1 MIIRHMQGTFGT
13 LDGEQLRLDTGLNI
27 IYAPNESGKSTWCA
41 FLRAMLYGI
50 DTSQRARAG
59 FVPDKQKY
67 APWSGKP
74 MAGKLELEQGGKR
87 ITIRRWTEAPNAPL
101 RGFSAV
107 YTGTDIPVPG
117 LTAVDAGEQL
127 TGVSAEVFARTAFIG
142 QGGLVVTGTPEL
154 ERRISAIV
162 TSGEE
167 ASSYTEADAQL
178 RAWLRRRRSGQHGA
192 LPELEGRI
200 TTVEEQLHRLERN
213 AQEQAA
219 CAAEIAQ
226 TDAELQTVTE
236 QMNAARQ
243 RQRRAA
249 LSSMGE
255 EKSNLRTLEQTLEQA
270 RRDAA
275 ARRTALEQTHFGV
288 QTPDEAGETAERD
301 AQRAE
306 SLAGTA
312 EHGGKPYFWIAALV
326 LAALCAALGY
336 LVAQPLYYA
345 AIALAVLAVVLLIVA
360 RSGKKRA
367 QQASAALGKLL
378 RSYGAQ
384 DADGIYYQAEVHRAA
399 YRACAAAMQAEQK
412 AAAALEDAREHQC
425 ETHERLLQ
433 SLDFESGTGEAAALY
448 QRKCA
453 LESVRTR
460 LRTRLRTQQAQLTG
474 AALAIGD
481 PMALG
486 SEHAQLLERRDALER
501 QYAAIALAIETL
513 GRADSELQSRFSPQL
528 AQKAADYMDYLTDGR
543 YDELVLARDLS
554 AKARS
559 ADDPTPRDTAYLS
572 AGTADLL
579 YLSVR
584 LALCELTC
592 PADDPCPLVLDD
604 TLVNFD
610 DARAR
615 RARALFGEIAQHRQ
629 VILFTCHER
638 DCPAQG

>member
-74 MAGKLELEQGGKR
+74 MAGELELEQGGKC

-117 LTAVDAGEQL
+117 LTAADAGEQL

-154 ERRISAIV
+154 EKRISAIV

-219 CAAEIAQ
+219 CAAELKQ

-255 EKSNLRTLEQTLEQA
+255 EKSNLRTLEQALEQA

-275 ARRTALEQTHFGV
+275 AKRTALEQTHFGV

-306 SLAGTA
+306 ALAGTA

-345 AIALAVLAVVLLIVA
+345 AIALAVLAAVLLIVA
-360 RSGKKRA
+360 RGGKKRA
-367 QQASAALGKLL
+367 QEASAALGKLL

-460 LRTRLRTQQAQLTG
+460 LRTQQAQLTG

-486 SEHAQLLERRDALER
+486 SEHAQLLEQRDALER

-513 GRADSELQSRFSPQL
+513 GRADVELQSRFSPQL

-610 DARAR
+610 DARAK
-615 RARALFGEIAQHRQ
+615 RARALFREIAQHRQ

>member
-1 MIIRHMQGTFGT
+1 VIIRHMQGTFGT

-74 MAGKLELEQGGKR
+74 MAGELELEQDGKR
-87 ITIRRWTEAPNAPL
+87 ITIRRWTEAKSAPM
-101 RGFSAV
+101 RAFSAV

-117 LTAVDAGEQL
+117 LTATDAGEQL
-127 TGVSAEVFARTAFIG
+127 TGVSAEVFQRSAFIG

-178 RAWLRRRRSGQHGA
+178 RAWLRRRSGQHGA
-192 LPELEGRI
+192 LPELEQRI
-200 TTVEEQLHRLERN
+200 ADTETQLHRLERN

-219 CAAEIAQ
+219 CAAELRE
-226 TDAELQTVTE
+226 TEAELQTVTD

-255 EKSNLRTLEQTLEQA
+255 EKTNLRTLEQALEQA

-275 ARRTALEQTHFGV
+275 AKRTALEQTHFGV

-301 AQRAE
+301 AQRAQAL
-306 SLAGTA
+306 SNTA
-312 EHGGKPYFWIAALV
+312 AHGGKPYFWIAALV
-326 LAALCAALGY
+326 LAALCAVLGY

-345 AIALAVLAVVLLIVA
+345 AIALAAAAIVLLIVA
-360 RSGKKRA
+360 ANGRQRA

-399 YRACAAAMQAEQK
+399 YRACAAAMETERR

-448 QRKCA
+448 QRRSA
-453 LESVRTR
+453 LESV
-460 LRTRLRTQQAQLTG
+460 RTRLRTQQAQLTG

-486 SEHAQLLERRDALER
+486 SEHAQLLEQRDALER
-501 QYAAIALAIETL
+501 QYAALALAIETL
-513 GRADSELQSRFSPQL
+513 GRADAELQSRFSPQL
-528 AQKAADYMDYLTDGR
+528 AQKAADYMDYLTGGR

-592 PADDPCPLVLDD
+592 PTDDPCPLVLDD

-610 DARAR
+610 DARAK
-615 RARALFGEIAQHRQ
+615 RAMALFREIAQHRQ

-638 DCPAQG
+638 DCPAREQ

>member
-1 MIIRHMQGTFGT
+1 VIIRHMQGTFGT

-74 MAGKLELEQGGKR
+74 MAGELELEQGGKC
-87 ITIRRWTEAPNAPL
+87 ITIRRWTEAKSAPL

-117 LTAVDAGEQL
+117 LTAADAGEQL

-154 ERRISAIV
+154 EKRISAIV

-219 CAAEIAQ
+219 CAAELRQ

-255 EKSNLRTLEQTLEQA
+255 EKSNLRTLEQALEQA

-306 SLAGTA
+306 TLAGTA

-326 LAALCAALGY
+326 LAALCAVLGY

-345 AIALAVLAVVLLIVA
+345 AIALAVLTVVLLVVA

-367 QQASAALGKLL
+367 QEASAALGKLL

-453 LESVRTR
+453 LESVC
-460 LRTRLRTQQAQLTG
+460 TRLRTQQAQLTG

-481 PMALG
+481 PMVLK
-486 SEHAQLLERRDALER
+486 SEHAQLLEQRDALER

-513 GRADSELQSRFSPQL
+513 GRADVELQSRFSPQL

-610 DARAR
+610 DARAK
-615 RARALFGEIAQHRQ
+615 RAMALFHEIAQHRQ

>member
-50 DTSQRARAG
+50 DTSQRARVG

-74 MAGKLELEQGGKR
+74 MAGELELEQGGKC

-117 LTAVDAGEQL
+117 LTAADAGEQL

-154 ERRISAIV
+154 EKRISAIV

-306 SLAGTA
+306 ALAGTA

-326 LAALCAALGY
+326 LSALCAALGY

-345 AIALAVLAVVLLIVA
+345 AIALAVLAAVLLIVA

-367 QQASAALGKLL
+367 QEASAALGKLL

-460 LRTRLRTQQAQLTG
+460 LRTQQAQLTG

-486 SEHAQLLERRDALER
+486 SEYAQLLEQRDALER

-610 DARAR
+610 DARAK
-615 RARALFGEIAQHRQ
+615 RARALFREIAQHRQ

>member
-74 MAGKLELEQGGKR
+74 MAGELELEQDGKR
-87 ITIRRWTEAPNAPL
+87 ITIRRWTEAKSAPM

-117 LTAVDAGEQL
+117 LTATDAGEQL
-127 TGVSAEVFARTAFIG
+127 TGVSAEVFQRSAFIG

-178 RAWLRRRRSGQHGA
+178 RAWLRRRSGQHGA
-192 LPELEGRI
+192 LPELEQRI
-200 TTVEEQLHRLERN
+200 ADTETQLHRLERN

-219 CAAEIAQ
+219 CAAELRE
-226 TDAELQTVTE
+226 TEAELQTVTD

-255 EKSNLRTLEQTLEQA
+255 EKSNLRTLEQALDQA

-275 ARRTALEQTHFGV
+275 AKRTALEQTHFGV

-301 AQRAE
+301 AQRAQAL
-306 SLAGTA
+306 SDTA
-312 EHGGKPYFWIAALV
+312 AHGGKPYFWIAALV
-326 LAALCAALGY
+326 LAALCAVLGY

-345 AIALAVLAVVLLIVA
+345 AIALAAAALVLLIVA
-360 RSGKKRA
+360 ANGRQRA
-367 QQASAALGKLL
+367 QQASAALGRLL

-399 YRACAAAMQAEQK
+399 YRACAAAMETERR

-448 QRKCA
+448 QRRSA
-453 LESVRTR
+453 LESV
-460 LRTRLRTQQAQLTG
+460 RTRLRTQQAQLTG
-474 AALAIGD
+474 AALAVGD
-481 PMALG
+481 PMALKC
-486 SEHAQLLERRDALER
+486 EHAQLLEQRDALER
-501 QYAAIALAIETL
+501 QYAALALAIETL
-513 GRADSELQSRFSPQL
+513 GRADAELQSRFSPHL
-528 AQKAADYMDYLTDGR
+528 AQKAADYMDYLTGGR

-592 PADDPCPLVLDD
+592 PTDDPCPLVLDD

-610 DARAR
+610 DARAA
-615 RARALFGEIAQHRQ
+615 RARALFREIAQHRQ

-638 DCPAQG
+638 DCPAREQ

>member
-74 MAGKLELEQGGKR
+74 MAGELELEQGGKC

-117 LTAVDAGEQL
+117 LTAADAGEQL

-154 ERRISAIV
+154 EKRISAIV

-255 EKSNLRTLEQTLEQA
+255 EKSNLRTLEQALEQA

-326 LAALCAALGY
+326 LSALCAALGY

-460 LRTRLRTQQAQLTG
+460 LRTQQAQLTG

-486 SEHAQLLERRDALER
+486 SEHAQLLEQRDALER

-610 DARAR
+610 DARAK
-615 RARALFGEIAQHRQ
+615 RAMALFHEIAQHRQ

>member
-74 MAGKLELEQGGKR
+74 MAGELELEQGGKC
-87 ITIRRWTEAPNAPL
+87 ITIRRWTEAKSAPL

-117 LTAVDAGEQL
+117 LTAADAGEQL

-154 ERRISAIV
+154 EKRISAIV

-213 AQEQAA
+213 TQEQAA
-219 CAAEIAQ
+219 CAAELQQ

-255 EKSNLRTLEQTLEQA
+255 EKSNLRTLEQALEQA

-288 QTPDEAGETAERD
+288 QTPDEAG
-301 AQRAE
+301 
-306 SLAGTA
+306 
-312 EHGGKPYFWIAALV
+312 KPYFWIAALV
-326 LAALCAALGY
+326 LAALCAVLGY

-345 AIALAVLAVVLLIVA
+345 AIALAVLTVVLLVVA

-367 QQASAALGKLL
+367 QEASAALGKLL

-453 LESVRTR
+453 LESVC
-460 LRTRLRTQQAQLTG
+460 TRLRTQQAQLTG

-486 SEHAQLLERRDALER
+486 SEHAQLLEQRDALER

-513 GRADSELQSRFSPQL
+513 GRADVELQSRFSPQL

-610 DARAR
+610 DARAK
-615 RARALFGEIAQHRQ
+615 RAMALFHEIAQHRQ

>member
-67 APWSGKP
+67 APWSGRP

-117 LTAVDAGEQL
+117 LTAADAGEQL

-367 QQASAALGKLL
+367 QEASAALGKLL

-399 YRACAAAMQAEQK
+399 YRACAAAMQAEQQ

-460 LRTRLRTQQAQLTG
+460 LRTQQAQLTG

-486 SEHAQLLERRDALER
+486 SEHAQLLEQRDALER

-610 DARAR
+610 DARAK

>member
-74 MAGKLELEQGGKR
+74 MAGELELEQDGKC
-87 ITIRRWTEAPNAPL
+87 ITIRRWTEAKSAPM
-101 RGFSAV
+101 RAFSAV

-117 LTAVDAGEQL
+117 LTANDAGEQL

-192 LPELEGRI
+192 LPELEQRI
-200 TTVEEQLHRLERN
+200 ADTETQLHRLERN

-219 CAAEIAQ
+219 CAAELRE
-226 TDAELQTVTE
+226 TESELQTVTD

-255 EKSNLRTLEQTLEQA
+255 EKSNLRTLEQALEQA

-275 ARRTALEQTHFGV
+275 AKRTALEQTHFGV

-301 AQRAE
+301 AQRAQVL
-306 SLAGTA
+306 SDTA
-312 EHGGKPYFWIAALV
+312 AHGGKPYFWIAALV
-326 LAALCAALGY
+326 LAALCAVLGY

-345 AIALAVLAVVLLIVA
+345 AIALAAAALVLLIVA
-360 RSGKKRA
+360 ANGRQRA

-399 YRACAAAMQAEQK
+399 YRACAAAMETERR

-448 QRKCA
+448 QRRSA
-453 LESVRTR
+453 LESV
-460 LRTRLRTQQAQLTG
+460 RTRLRTQQAQLTG

-481 PMALG
+481 PMALK
-486 SEHAQLLERRDALER
+486 SEHAQLLEQRDALER
-501 QYAAIALAIETL
+501 QYAALALAIETL
-513 GRADSELQSRFSPQL
+513 GRADAELQSRFSPQL
-528 AQKAADYMDYLTDGR
+528 AQKAADYMDYLTGGR

-572 AGTADLL
+572 SGTADLL

-592 PADDPCPLVLDD
+592 PTDDPCPLVLDD

-610 DARAR
+610 DARAK
-615 RARALFGEIAQHRQ
+615 RAMALFREIAQHRQ

-638 DCPAQG
+638 DCPAREQ

>member
-74 MAGKLELEQGGKR
+74 MAGELELEQGGKC

-117 LTAVDAGEQL
+117 LTAADAGEQL

-192 LPELEGRI
+192 LPELEDRI

-243 RQRRAA
+243 QQRRAA

-367 QQASAALGKLL
+367 QEASAALGELL

-460 LRTRLRTQQAQLTG
+460 LRTQQAQLTG
-474 AALAIGD
+474 AAIAIGD
-481 PMALG
+481 PMALK

-610 DARAR
+610 DARAK

>member
-74 MAGKLELEQGGKR
+74 MAGELELEQGGKC
-87 ITIRRWTEAPNAPL
+87 ITIRRWTEAKSAPL

-117 LTAVDAGEQL
+117 LTAADAGEQL

-154 ERRISAIV
+154 EKRISAIV

-219 CAAEIAQ
+219 CAAELRQ

-255 EKSNLRTLEQTLEQA
+255 EKSNLRTLEQALEQA

-306 SLAGTA
+306 TLAGTA

-326 LAALCAALGY
+326 LAALCAVLGY

-345 AIALAVLAVVLLIVA
+345 AIALAVLTVVLLVVA

-367 QQASAALGKLL
+367 QEASAALGKLL

-453 LESVRTR
+453 LESVC
-460 LRTRLRTQQAQLTG
+460 TRLRTQQAQLTG

-481 PMALG
+481 PMVLK
-486 SEHAQLLERRDALER
+486 SEHAQLLEQRDALER

-513 GRADSELQSRFSPQL
+513 GRADVELQSRFSPQL

-610 DARAR
+610 DARAK
-615 RARALFGEIAQHRQ
+615 RAMALFHEIAQHRQ

>member
-1 MIIRHMQGTFGT
+1 
-13 LDGEQLRLDTGLNI
+13 
-27 IYAPNESGKSTWCA
+27 
-41 FLRAMLYGI
+41 
-50 DTSQRARAG
+50 
-59 FVPDKQKY
+59 
-67 APWSGKP
+67 
-74 MAGKLELEQGGKR
+74 MAGELELEQDGKC
-87 ITIRRWTEAPNAPL
+87 ITIRRWTEAKSAPMCA
-101 RGFSAV
+101 FSAV

-117 LTAVDAGEQL
+117 LTANDAGEQL
-127 TGVSAEVFARTAFIG
+127 TGVSAEVFQRSAFIG

-192 LPELEGRI
+192 LPELEQRI
-200 TTVEEQLHRLERN
+200 ADTETQLHRLERN

-219 CAAEIAQ
+219 CAAELRE
-226 TDAELQTVTE
+226 TEAELQTVTD

-255 EKSNLRTLEQTLEQA
+255 EKSNLRTLEQALEQA

-275 ARRTALEQTHFGV
+275 AKRTALEQTHFGV
-288 QTPDEAGETAERD
+288 QTPDEAGEIAERD
-301 AQRAE
+301 AQRAQAL
-306 SLAGTA
+306 SDTA
-312 EHGGKPYFWIAALV
+312 AHGGKPYFWIAALV
-326 LAALCAALGY
+326 LAALCAVLGY

-345 AIALAVLAVVLLIVA
+345 AIALAAALVLLIVA
-360 RSGKKRA
+360 ANGRQRA

-399 YRACAAAMQAEQK
+399 YRACAAAMETERR

-448 QRKCA
+448 QRRSA
-453 LESVRTR
+453 LESV
-460 LRTRLRTQQAQLTG
+460 RTRLRTQQAQLTG
-474 AALAIGD
+474 AALAVGD
-481 PMALG
+481 PMALK
-486 SEHAQLLERRDALER
+486 SEHAQLLEQRDALER
-501 QYAAIALAIETL
+501 QYAALALAIETL
-513 GRADSELQSRFSPQL
+513 GRADAELQSRFSPQL

-592 PADDPCPLVLDD
+592 PTDDPCPLVLDD

-615 RARALFGEIAQHRQ
+615 RAMALFREIAQHRQ

-638 DCPAQG
+638 DCPAREQ

>member
-74 MAGKLELEQGGKR
+74 MAGELELEQGGKC

-117 LTAVDAGEQL
+117 LTAADAGEQL

-154 ERRISAIV
+154 EKRISAIV

-326 LAALCAALGY
+326 LSALCAALGY

-345 AIALAVLAVVLLIVA
+345 AIALAVLTVVLLVVA

-367 QQASAALGKLL
+367 QEASAALGKLL

-399 YRACAAAMQAEQK
+399 YRACAAAMQAEQQ

-460 LRTRLRTQQAQLTG
+460 LRTQQAQLTG

-481 PMALG
+481 PMALK
-486 SEHAQLLERRDALER
+486 SEHAQLLEQRDALER

-610 DARAR
+610 DARAK
-615 RARALFGEIAQHRQ
+615 RAMALFHEIAQHRQ

>member
-74 MAGKLELEQGGKR
+74 MAGELELEQGGKC

-117 LTAVDAGEQL
+117 LTAADAGEQL

-154 ERRISAIV
+154 EKRISAIV

-219 CAAEIAQ
+219 CAAELRQ

-255 EKSNLRTLEQTLEQA
+255 EKSNLRTLEQALEQA

-326 LAALCAALGY
+326 LSALCAALGY

-345 AIALAVLAVVLLIVA
+345 AIALAVLTVVLLIVA

-460 LRTRLRTQQAQLTG
+460 LRTQQAQLTG

-481 PMALG
+481 PMALK
-486 SEHAQLLERRDALER
+486 SEHAQLLEQRAALER

-610 DARAR
+610 DARAK
-615 RARALFGEIAQHRQ
+615 RARALFREIAQHRQ

>member
-1 MIIRHMQGTFGT
+1 M
-13 LDGEQLRLDTGLNI
+13 
-27 IYAPNESGKSTWCA
+27 
-41 FLRAMLYGI
+41 
-50 DTSQRARAG
+50 
-59 FVPDKQKY
+59 DKQKY
-67 APWSGKP
+67 YITTAIAYTSGKP
-74 MAGKLELEQGGKR
+74 HIGNTYEVVLADAIARYKR
-87 ITIRRWTEAPNAPL
+87 QE
-101 RGFSAV
+101 GYDVFFQ
-107 YTGTDIPVPG
+107 TGTDEHGQKIELKAEEAGITPKEF
-117 LTAVDAGEQL
+117 VDN
-127 TGVSAEVFARTAFIG
+127 V
-142 QGGLVVTGTPEL
+142 
-154 ERRISAIV
+154 
-162 TSGEE
+162 SGEIKRIWDLMNT
-167 ASSYTEADAQL
+167 SYDKFIRTTDADHEADAQL
-178 RAWLRRRRSGQHGA
+178 RAWLRRRRSGRHGA

-200 TTVEEQLHRLERN
+200 TEVEEQLHRLERN

-219 CAAEIAQ
+219 CAAELRQ

-306 SLAGTA
+306 ALADTA
-312 EHGGKPYFWIAALV
+312 AHGGKPYFWIAALV
-326 LAALCAALGY
+326 LSALCAVLGY

-345 AIALAVLAVVLLIVA
+345 AIALAVLAVVLLVA
-360 RSGKKRA
+360 ANNGKKRA
-367 QQASAALGKLL
+367 QQAAAALGELL

-448 QRKCA
+448 QRRSA
-453 LESVRTR
+453 LESVC
-460 LRTRLRTQQAQLTG
+460 TRLRTQQAQLTG

-481 PMALG
+481 PMALK
-486 SEHAQLLERRDALER
+486 SEHAQLLEQRDALER

-513 GRADSELQSRFSPQL
+513 GRADAELQSRFSPQL

-559 ADDPTPRDTAYLS
+559 TDDPTPRDTAYLS

-610 DARAR
+610 DARAG
-615 RARALFGEIAQHRQ
+615 RAMALFREIAQHRQ

-638 DCPAQG
+638 DCPAQA

>member
-74 MAGKLELEQGGKR
+74 MAGELELEQGGKR

-117 LTAVDAGEQL
+117 LTAADAGEQL

-154 ERRISAIV
+154 EKRISAIV

-192 LPELEGRI
+192 LPELEDRI

-275 ARRTALEQTHFGV
+275 AKRTALEQTHFGV

-460 LRTRLRTQQAQLTG
+460 LRTQQAQLTG
-474 AALAIGD
+474 AAIAIGD
-481 PMALG
+481 PMALK
-486 SEHAQLLERRDALER
+486 SEHAQLLEQRDALER

-610 DARAR
+610 DARAK

>member
-74 MAGKLELEQGGKR
+74 MAGELELEQGGKC

-117 LTAVDAGEQL
+117 LTAADAGEQL

-154 ERRISAIV
+154 EKRISAIV

-219 CAAEIAQ
+219 CAAELRQ

-326 LAALCAALGY
+326 LSALCAALGY

-360 RSGKKRA
+360 RGGKKRA

-399 YRACAAAMQAEQK
+399 YRACAAAMQAEQQ

-460 LRTRLRTQQAQLTG
+460 LRTQQAQLTG

-481 PMALG
+481 PMALK
-486 SEHAQLLERRDALER
+486 SEHAQLLEQRDALER

-610 DARAR
+610 DARAK
-615 RARALFGEIAQHRQ
+615 RAMALFHEIAQHRQ

>member
-74 MAGKLELEQGGKR
+74 MAGELELEQDGKR
-87 ITIRRWTEAPNAPL
+87 ITIRRWTEAKSAPM
-101 RGFSAV
+101 RAFSAV

-117 LTAVDAGEQL
+117 LTATDAGEQL
-127 TGVSAEVFARTAFIG
+127 TGVSAEVFQRSAFIG

-192 LPELEGRI
+192 LPELEQRI
-200 TTVEEQLHRLERN
+200 ADTETQLHRLERN

-219 CAAEIAQ
+219 CAAELRE
-226 TDAELQTVTE
+226 TESELQTVTD

-255 EKSNLRTLEQTLEQA
+255 EKTNLRTLEQALDQA

-275 ARRTALEQTHFGV
+275 AKRTALEQTHFGV
-288 QTPDEAGETAERD
+288 QTPDEAGEIAERD

-306 SLAGTA
+306 ALSDTA
-312 EHGGKPYFWIAALV
+312 AHGGKPYFWIAALV
-326 LAALCAALGY
+326 LAALCAVLGY

-345 AIALAVLAVVLLIVA
+345 AIALAAAALVLLIVA
-360 RSGKKRA
+360 ANGRQRA

-399 YRACAAAMQAEQK
+399 YRACAAAMETERR

-448 QRKCA
+448 QRRSA
-453 LESVRTR
+453 LESV
-460 LRTRLRTQQAQLTG
+460 RTRLRTQQAQLTG
-474 AALAIGD
+474 AALAVGD
-481 PMALG
+481 PMALK
-486 SEHAQLLERRDALER
+486 SEHAQLLEQRDALER
-501 QYAAIALAIETL
+501 QYAALALAIETL
-513 GRADSELQSRFSPQL
+513 GRADAELQSRFSPQL
-528 AQKAADYMDYLTDGR
+528 AQKAADYMDYLTGGR

-592 PADDPCPLVLDD
+592 PTDDPCPLVLDD

-610 DARAR
+610 DARAK
-615 RARALFGEIAQHRQ
+615 RAMALFREIAQHRQ
-629 VILFTCHER
+629 VILFPCHER
-638 DCPAQG
+638 DCPAREQ

>member
-74 MAGKLELEQGGKR
+74 MAGELELEQDGKC
-87 ITIRRWTEAPNAPL
+87 ITIRRWTEAKSAPM
-101 RGFSAV
+101 RAFSAV

-117 LTAVDAGEQL
+117 LTANDAGEQL
-127 TGVSAEVFARTAFIG
+127 TGVSAEVFQRSAFIG

-192 LPELEGRI
+192 LPELEQRI
-200 TTVEEQLHRLERN
+200 ADTETQLHRLERN

-219 CAAEIAQ
+219 CAAELRE
-226 TDAELQTVTE
+226 TESELQTVTD

-255 EKSNLRTLEQTLEQA
+255 EKSNLRTLEQALEQA

-275 ARRTALEQTHFGV
+275 AKRTALEQTHFGV

-301 AQRAE
+301 AQRAQAL
-306 SLAGTA
+306 SDTA
-312 EHGGKPYFWIAALV
+312 AHGGKPYFWIAALV
-326 LAALCAALGY
+326 LAALCAVLGY

-345 AIALAVLAVVLLIVA
+345 AIALAAAALVLLIVA
-360 RSGKKRA
+360 ENGRQRA

-399 YRACAAAMQAEQK
+399 YRACAAAMETERR

-448 QRKCA
+448 QRRSA
-453 LESVRTR
+453 LESV
-460 LRTRLRTQQAQLTG
+460 RTRLRTQQAQLTG

-486 SEHAQLLERRDALER
+486 SEHAQLLEQRDALER
-501 QYAAIALAIETL
+501 QYAALALAIETL
-513 GRADSELQSRFSPQL
+513 GRADAELQSRFSPQL
-528 AQKAADYMDYLTDGR
+528 AQKAADYMDYLTGGR

-592 PADDPCPLVLDD
+592 PTDDPCPLVLDD

-610 DARAR
+610 DARA
-615 RARALFGEIAQHRQ
+615 ARAMALFREIAQHRQ

-638 DCPAQG
+638 DCPAREQ

>member
-74 MAGKLELEQGGKR
+74 MAGELELEQGGKC

-117 LTAVDAGEQL
+117 LTAADAGEQL

-154 ERRISAIV
+154 EKRISAIV

-219 CAAEIAQ
+219 CAAELRQ

-255 EKSNLRTLEQTLEQA
+255 EKSNLRTLEQALEQA

-306 SLAGTA
+306 ALAGTA

-326 LAALCAALGY
+326 LAALCTVLGY

-345 AIALAVLAVVLLIVA
+345 AIALAMLTVVLLVVA

-367 QQASAALGKLL
+367 QEASAALGKLL

-433 SLDFESGTGEAAALY
+433 SLDFESGAGEAAALY

-460 LRTRLRTQQAQLTG
+460 LCTQQAQLTG

-481 PMALG
+481 PMALK
-486 SEHAQLLERRDALER
+486 SEHAQLLEQRDALER

-528 AQKAADYMDYLTDGR
+528 AQKAADYMDCLTDGR
-543 YDELVLARDLS
+543 YDDLVLARDLS

-610 DARAR
+610 DARAE
-615 RARALFGEIAQHRQ
+615 RARALFREIAQHRQ

>member
-74 MAGKLELEQGGKR
+74 MAGELELEQGGKC
-87 ITIRRWTEAPNAPL
+87 ITIRRWTEAPNAPM
-101 RGFSAV
+101 RAFSAV

-117 LTAVDAGEQL
+117 LTAADAGEQL

-154 ERRISAIV
+154 EKRISAIV

-178 RAWLRRRRSGQHGA
+178 RAWLRRRRSGQHGV

-219 CAAEIAQ
+219 CAAELRQ

-255 EKSNLRTLEQTLEQA
+255 EKSNLRTLEQALEQA

-306 SLAGTA
+306 ALAGTA

-326 LAALCAALGY
+326 LAALCAVLGY

-345 AIALAVLAVVLLIVA
+345 AIALAVLTVVLLVVA

-367 QQASAALGKLL
+367 QEASAALGKLL

-460 LRTRLRTQQAQLTG
+460 LCTQQAQLTG

-481 PMALG
+481 PMALK
-486 SEHAQLLERRDALER
+486 SEHAQLLEQRDALER

-610 DARAR
+610 DARAE
-615 RARALFGEIAQHRQ
+615 RARALFREIAQHRQ

-638 DCPAQG
+638 DCPAQA

>member
-1 MIIRHMQGTFGT
+1 LTFGDF
-13 LDGEQLRLDTGLNI
+13 LYYTGFHVEYTAVRVGRGL
-27 IYAPNESGKSTWCA
+27 AALAHGA
-41 FLRAMLYGI
+41 
-50 DTSQRARAG
+50 ARALLTLLAVVLRPAVRAADSFKAALTHPRQLAG
-59 FVPDKQKY
+59 YAVPLLAAGVLAWFVRTALARPFVLRVEVGGQVVGYVTD
-67 APWSGKP
+67 
-74 MAGKLELEQGGKR
+74 EQ
-87 ITIRRWTEAPNAPL
+87 A
-101 RGFSAV
+101 F
-107 YTGTDIPVPG
+107 
-117 LTAVDAGEQL
+117 DAARADVQARL
-127 TGVSAEVFARTAFIG
+127 TGVVGWNVQPAYT
-142 QGGLVVTGTPEL
+142 LVM
-154 ERRISAIV
+154 
-162 TSGEE
+162 
-167 ASSYTEADAQL
+167 ADADT
-178 RAWLRRRRSGQHGA
+178 R
-192 LPELEGRI
+192 PM
-200 TTVEEQLHRLERN
+200 TER
-213 AQEQAA
+213 
-219 CAAEIAQ
+219 
-226 TDAELQTVTE
+226 
-236 QMNAARQ
+236 
-243 RQRRAA
+243 
-249 LSSMGE
+249 
-255 EKSNLRTLEQTLEQA
+255 
-270 RRDAA
+270 
-275 ARRTALEQTHFGV
+275 
-288 QTPDEAGETAERD
+288 ETAERD

-306 SLAGTA
+306 ALAGTA

-326 LAALCAALGY
+326 LAALCAVLGY

-345 AIALAVLAVVLLIVA
+345 AIAFAVLTVVLLVVA

-367 QQASAALGKLL
+367 QEASAALGKLL

-453 LESVRTR
+453 LESVC
-460 LRTRLRTQQAQLTG
+460 TRLRTQQAQLTG

-481 PMALG
+481 PMVLG
-486 SEHAQLLERRDALER
+486 SEHAQLLEQRDALER

-513 GRADSELQSRFSPQL
+513 GRADAELQSRFSPQL

-610 DARAR
+610 DARAK
-615 RARALFGEIAQHRQ
+615 RAMALFHEIAQHRQ

>member
-74 MAGKLELEQGGKR
+74 MAGELELEQGGKC

-117 LTAVDAGEQL
+117 LTAADAGEQL

-154 ERRISAIV
+154 EKRISAIV

-219 CAAEIAQ
+219 CAAELRQ

-255 EKSNLRTLEQTLEQA
+255 EKSNLRTLEQALEQA

-301 AQRAE
+301 AQRAAA
-306 SLAGTA
+306 LAGTA

-326 LAALCAALGY
+326 LAALCAVLGY

-345 AIALAVLAVVLLIVA
+345 AIALAVLTAMLLVVA

-367 QQASAALGKLL
+367 QEASAALGKLL

-453 LESVRTR
+453 LESVC
-460 LRTRLRTQQAQLTG
+460 TRLRTQQAQLTG

-481 PMALG
+481 PMVLK
-486 SEHAQLLERRDALER
+486 SEHAQLLEQRDALER

-513 GRADSELQSRFSPQL
+513 GRADVELQSRFSPQL

-615 RARALFGEIAQHRQ
+615 RAMALFHEIAQHRQ

>member
-74 MAGKLELEQGGKR
+74 MAGELELEQDGKR
-87 ITIRRWTEAPNAPL
+87 ITIRRWTEAKSAPM

-117 LTAVDAGEQL
+117 LTATDAGEQL
-127 TGVSAEVFARTAFIG
+127 TGVSAEVFQRSAFIG

-154 ERRISAIV
+154 EKRISAIV

-178 RAWLRRRRSGQHGA
+178 RAWLRRRSGQHGA
-192 LPELEGRI
+192 LPELEQRI
-200 TTVEEQLHRLERN
+200 ADTETQLHRLERN

-219 CAAEIAQ
+219 CAAELRD
-226 TDAELQTVTE
+226 TEAELQTVTD

-255 EKSNLRTLEQTLEQA
+255 EKSNLRTLEQALDQA

-275 ARRTALEQTHFGV
+275 AKRTALEQTHFGV

-301 AQRAE
+301 AQRAQAL
-306 SLAGTA
+306 SDTA
-312 EHGGKPYFWIAALV
+312 AHGGKPYFWIAALV
-326 LAALCAALGY
+326 LAALCAVLGY

-345 AIALAVLAVVLLIVA
+345 AIALAAAALVLLIVA
-360 RSGKKRA
+360 ANGRQRA
-367 QQASAALGKLL
+367 QQASAALGRLL

-399 YRACAAAMQAEQK
+399 YRACAAAMETERR

-448 QRKCA
+448 QRRSA
-453 LESVRTR
+453 LESV
-460 LRTRLRTQQAQLTG
+460 RTRLRTQQAQLTG
-474 AALAIGD
+474 AALAVGD
-481 PMALG
+481 PMALKC
-486 SEHAQLLERRDALER
+486 EHAQLLEQRDALER
-501 QYAAIALAIETL
+501 QYAALALAIETL
-513 GRADSELQSRFSPQL
+513 GRADAELQSRFSPHL
-528 AQKAADYMDYLTDGR
+528 AQKAADYMDYLTGGR

-592 PADDPCPLVLDD
+592 PTDDPCPLVLDD

-610 DARAR
+610 DARAA
-615 RARALFGEIAQHRQ
+615 RARALFREIAQHRQ

-638 DCPAQG
+638 DCPAREQ

>member
-74 MAGKLELEQGGKR
+74 MAGELELEQGGKC

-117 LTAVDAGEQL
+117 LTAADAGEQL

-154 ERRISAIV
+154 EKRISAIV

-219 CAAEIAQ
+219 CAAELRQ

-255 EKSNLRTLEQTLEQA
+255 EKSNLRTLEQALEQA

-301 AQRAE
+301 AQRAAA
-306 SLAGTA
+306 LAGTA

-326 LAALCAALGY
+326 LAALCAVLGY

-345 AIALAVLAVVLLIVA
+345 AIALAVLTAMLLVVA

-367 QQASAALGKLL
+367 QEASAALGKLL

-453 LESVRTR
+453 LESVC
-460 LRTRLRTQQAQLTG
+460 TRLRTQQAQLTG

-481 PMALG
+481 PMVLG
-486 SEHAQLLERRDALER
+486 SEHAQLLEQRDALER

-513 GRADSELQSRFSPQL
+513 GRADVELQSRFSPQL

-610 DARAR
+610 DARAK
-615 RARALFGEIAQHRQ
+615 RAMALFHEIAQHRQ

>member
-117 LTAVDAGEQL
+117 LTAADAGEQL

-219 CAAEIAQ
+219 CAAELRQ

-255 EKSNLRTLEQTLEQA
+255 EKSNLRTLEQALEQA

-367 QQASAALGKLL
+367 QQAADALGELL

-460 LRTRLRTQQAQLTG
+460 LRTQQAQLTG

-486 SEHAQLLERRDALER
+486 SEHAQLLEQRDALER

-610 DARAR
+610 DARAK
-615 RARALFGEIAQHRQ
+615 RARALFREIAQHRQ

>member
-67 APWSGKP
+67 VPWSGKP
-74 MAGKLELEQGGKR
+74 MAGELELEQDGKR
-87 ITIRRWTEAPNAPL
+87 ITIRRWTEAKSAPM
-101 RGFSAV
+101 RAFSAV

-117 LTAVDAGEQL
+117 LTANDAGEQL
-127 TGVSAEVFARTAFIG
+127 TGVSAEVFQRSAFIG

-154 ERRISAIV
+154 EKRISAIV

-192 LPELEGRI
+192 LPELEQRI
-200 TTVEEQLHRLERN
+200 ADTETQLHRLERN

-219 CAAEIAQ
+219 CAAELRE
-226 TDAELQTVTE
+226 TEAELQTVTD

-275 ARRTALEQTHFGV
+275 AKRTALEQTHFGV

-301 AQRAE
+301 AQRAQAL
-306 SLAGTA
+306 SDTA
-312 EHGGKPYFWIAALV
+312 AHGGKPYFWIAALV
-326 LAALCAALGY
+326 LAALCAVLGY

-345 AIALAVLAVVLLIVA
+345 AIALAAAALVLLIVA
-360 RSGKKRA
+360 ANGRQRA

-399 YRACAAAMQAEQK
+399 YRACAAAMETERR

-448 QRKCA
+448 QRRSA
-453 LESVRTR
+453 LESV
-460 LRTRLRTQQAQLTG
+460 RTRLRTQQAQLTG

-486 SEHAQLLERRDALER
+486 SEHAQLLEQRDALER
-501 QYAAIALAIETL
+501 QYAALALAIETL
-513 GRADSELQSRFSPQL
+513 GRADAELQSRFSPQL
-528 AQKAADYMDYLTDGR
+528 AQKAADYMDYLTGGR

-559 ADDPTPRDTAYLS
+559 ADDPMPRDTAYLS

-592 PADDPCPLVLDD
+592 PTDDPCPLVLDD

-610 DARAR
+610 DARAG
-615 RARALFGEIAQHRQ
+615 RAMALFREIAQHRQ

-638 DCPAQG
+638 DCPAREQ

>member
-74 MAGKLELEQGGKR
+74 MAGELELEQGGKC

-117 LTAVDAGEQL
+117 LTAADAGEQL

-154 ERRISAIV
+154 EKRISAIV

-255 EKSNLRTLEQTLEQA
+255 EKSNLRTLEQALEQA

-345 AIALAVLAVVLLIVA
+345 AIALAVLAVVLLVVA

-367 QQASAALGKLL
+367 QEASAALGKLL

-460 LRTRLRTQQAQLTG
+460 LRTQQAQLTG

-486 SEHAQLLERRDALER
+486 SEHAQLLEQRDALER

-610 DARAR
+610 DARAK
-615 RARALFGEIAQHRQ
+615 RAMALFHEIAQHRQ

>member
-74 MAGKLELEQGGKR
+74 MAGELELEQGGKC

-117 LTAVDAGEQL
+117 LTAADAGEQL

-154 ERRISAIV
+154 EKRISAIV

-255 EKSNLRTLEQTLEQA
+255 EKSNLRTLEQALEQA

-326 LAALCAALGY
+326 LSALCAALGY

-345 AIALAVLAVVLLIVA
+345 AIALAVLAVVLLVVA

-367 QQASAALGKLL
+367 QEASAALGKLL

-399 YRACAAAMQAEQK
+399 YRACAAAMQAEQQ

-460 LRTRLRTQQAQLTG
+460 LRTQQAQLTG

-486 SEHAQLLERRDALER
+486 SEHAQLLEQRDALER

-610 DARAR
+610 DARAK
-615 RARALFGEIAQHRQ
+615 RAMALFREIAQHRQ

>member
-74 MAGKLELEQGGKR
+74 MAGELELEQDGKR
-87 ITIRRWTEAPNAPL
+87 ITIRRWTEAKSAPM
-101 RGFSAV
+101 RAFSAV

-117 LTAVDAGEQL
+117 LTANDAGEQL

-154 ERRISAIV
+154 EKRISAIV

-178 RAWLRRRRSGQHGA
+178 RAWLRRRSGQHGA
-192 LPELEGRI
+192 LPELEQRI
-200 TTVEEQLHRLERN
+200 ADTETQLHRLERN

-219 CAAEIAQ
+219 CAAELRE
-226 TDAELQTVTE
+226 TEAELQTVTD

-275 ARRTALEQTHFGV
+275 AKRTALEQTHFGV
-288 QTPDEAGETAERD
+288 QTPDEAGEIAERD
-301 AQRAE
+301 AQRAQAL
-306 SLAGTA
+306 SDTA
-312 EHGGKPYFWIAALV
+312 AHGGKPYFWIAALV
-326 LAALCAALGY
+326 LAALCAVLGY

-345 AIALAVLAVVLLIVA
+345 AIALAAAALVLLIA
-360 RSGKKRA
+360 AANGRQRA

-399 YRACAAAMQAEQK
+399 YRACAAAMETERR

-448 QRKCA
+448 QRRSA
-453 LESVRTR
+453 LESV
-460 LRTRLRTQQAQLTG
+460 RTRLRTQQAQLTG

-481 PMALG
+481 PMALKC
-486 SEHAQLLERRDALER
+486 EHAQLLEQRDALER
-501 QYAAIALAIETL
+501 QYAALALAIETL
-513 GRADSELQSRFSPQL
+513 GRADAELQSRFSPQL
-528 AQKAADYMDYLTDGR
+528 AQKAADYMDYLTGGR

-592 PADDPCPLVLDD
+592 PTDDPCPLVLDD

-610 DARAR
+610 DARAE
-615 RARALFGEIAQHRQ
+615 RARALFREIAQHRQ

-638 DCPAQG
+638 DCPAREQ

>member
-74 MAGKLELEQGGKR
+74 MAGELELEQGGKC

-117 LTAVDAGEQL
+117 LTAADAGEQL

-154 ERRISAIV
+154 EKRISAIV

-219 CAAEIAQ
+219 CAAELRQ

-255 EKSNLRTLEQTLEQA
+255 EKSNLRTLEQALEQA

-306 SLAGTA
+306 ALAGTA

-326 LAALCAALGY
+326 LAALCAVLGY

-345 AIALAVLAVVLLIVA
+345 AIALAVLAVVLLVVA

-367 QQASAALGKLL
+367 QEASAALGKLL

-399 YRACAAAMQAEQK
+399 YRACAAAMQAEQQ

-460 LRTRLRTQQAQLTG
+460 LRTQQAQLTG

-486 SEHAQLLERRDALER
+486 SEHAQLLEQRDALER

-610 DARAR
+610 DARAK
-615 RARALFGEIAQHRQ
+615 RAMALFHEIAQHRQ

>member
-74 MAGKLELEQGGKR
+74 MAGELELEQDGKR
-87 ITIRRWTEAPNAPL
+87 ITIRRWTEAKSAPM
-101 RGFSAV
+101 RAFSAV

-117 LTAVDAGEQL
+117 LTATDAGEQL
-127 TGVSAEVFARTAFIG
+127 TGVSAEVFQRSAFIG

-167 ASSYTEADAQL
+167 ASSYTEADARL

-192 LPELEGRI
+192 LPELEQRI
-200 TTVEEQLHRLERN
+200 ADTETQLHRLERN

-219 CAAEIAQ
+219 CAAELRE
-226 TDAELQTVTE
+226 TEAELQTVTD

-275 ARRTALEQTHFGV
+275 AKRTALEQTHFGV

-301 AQRAE
+301 AQRAQAL
-306 SLAGTA
+306 SDTA
-312 EHGGKPYFWIAALV
+312 AHGGKPYFWIAALV

-345 AIALAVLAVVLLIVA
+345 AIALAVLAVVLLGVA

-399 YRACAAAMQAEQK
+399 YRACAAAMQVEQK

-448 QRKCA
+448 QRRSA
-453 LESVRTR
+453 LESV
-460 LRTRLRTQQAQLTG
+460 RTRLRTQQAQLTG

-481 PMALG
+481 PMALK
-486 SEHAQLLERRDALER
+486 SEHAQLLEQRDALER
-501 QYAAIALAIETL
+501 QYAALALAIETL
-513 GRADSELQSRFSPQL
+513 GRADAELQSRFSPQL
-528 AQKAADYMDYLTDGR
+528 AQKAADYMDYLTGGR

-592 PADDPCPLVLDD
+592 PTDDPCPLVLDD

-615 RARALFGEIAQHRQ
+615 RAMALFREIAQHRQ

-638 DCPAQG
+638 DCPAREQ

>member
-74 MAGKLELEQGGKR
+74 MAGELELEQGGKC

-117 LTAVDAGEQL
+117 LTAADAGEQL

-219 CAAEIAQ
+219 CAAELRQ
-226 TDAELQTVTE
+226 TDAELQAVTE

-367 QQASAALGKLL
+367 QQAADALGELL

-460 LRTRLRTQQAQLTG
+460 LRTQQAQLTG

-486 SEHAQLLERRDALER
+486 SEHAQLLEQRDALER

-610 DARAR
+610 DARAK
-615 RARALFGEIAQHRQ
+615 RARALFREIAQHRQ

>member
-117 LTAVDAGEQL
+117 LTAADAGEQL

-154 ERRISAIV
+154 EKRISAIV

-399 YRACAAAMQAEQK
+399 YRACAAAMQAEQQ

-460 LRTRLRTQQAQLTG
+460 LRTQQAQLTG

-486 SEHAQLLERRDALER
+486 SEHAQLLEQRDALER

-610 DARAR
+610 DARAK
-615 RARALFGEIAQHRQ
+615 RAMALFHEIAQHRQ

>member
-74 MAGKLELEQGGKR
+74 MAGELELEQGGKC

-117 LTAVDAGEQL
+117 LTAADAGEQL

-154 ERRISAIV
+154 EKRISAIV

-219 CAAEIAQ
+219 CAAELRQ

-326 LAALCAALGY
+326 LSALCAALGY

-345 AIALAVLAVVLLIVA
+345 AIALAVLTVVLLVVA

-399 YRACAAAMQAEQK
+399 YRACAAAMQAEQQ

-460 LRTRLRTQQAQLTG
+460 LRTQQAQLTG

-486 SEHAQLLERRDALER
+486 SEHAQLLEQRDALER

-513 GRADSELQSRFSPQL
+513 GRADAELQSCFSPQL

-610 DARAR
+610 DARAK
-615 RARALFGEIAQHRQ
+615 RAMALFHEIAQHRQ